1 MKNVIF
7 VIVGILLCLS
17 TQSCLD
23 HNAAPSISG
32 QLAYYSFT
40 KNTNDGSGNNNVA
53 TVKGATLTADR
64 YGNAESAYFFNG
76 NSSIELPQNVFS
88 LPEFTYAAWVKPT
101 SIPTPQQG
109 GVLVILNSGSSGGDQ
124 AMVLANTFVYGWG
137 MWSYTNPQGPSNYA
151 YVGKLPTNL
160 TQWYYVVATRN
171 QDLLKIYVN
180 GELVASK
187 SMTGKPYYGS
197 GAVRTVIGQRTDET
211 LGFNGS
217 IDEVRIYNRVLTEAE
232 ILQLYKL

>member
-1 MKNVIF
+1 MKRIYTYLAV
-7 VIVGILLCLS
+7 LLIGFG

-40 KNTNDGSGNNNVA
+40 KNANDGSGNNNVA
-53 TVKGATLTADR
+53 NVKGATLIADR

-76 NSSIELPQNVFS
+76 ASSIELPQNVFN

-101 SIPTPQQG
+101 FIPPSQQG
-109 GVLVILNSGSSGGDQ
+109 GVMVILNSGGPGGDQ
-124 AMVLANTFVYGWG
+124 SMVLANTTVYGWG
-137 MWSYTNPQGPSNYA
+137 MWSYTNPQGLNNYA
-151 YVGKLPTNL
+151 YVGKLPTDL
-160 TQWYYVVATRN
+160 TPWYYVVATRS

-180 GELVASK
+180 GELVASQ

-197 GAVRTVIGQRTDET
+197 GSVRTFIGQRNDGT

-217 IDEVRIYNRVLTEAE
+217 IDEVRIYNRVLTKEE
-232 ILQLYKL
+232 IMQLYRL